1 MKILLGSMQKLSGGW
16 NYEMQDLSGISILWR
31 CTLIVGVALCLGL
44 AIIFIVDKEYKL
56 SFKTVIVAS
65 MLLCL
70 GMWPNISLGISLI
83 FIDIGFSVIYG
94 IRCYKS
100 ANSYYKSF
108 TEKFAV
114 LDFKTIKSLY
124 DLNPDR
130 FRFNEDSTSCKYR
143 VYGEEGIKFVYICI
157 SNPYEYLKYYIWRKK
172 SQKTEYKFLANK
184 NNVEATQLILN
195 QAQCD
200 IEKLRKK
207 AREELKEASSIMEQV
222 QKNMKQ
228 EVDW

>member
-1 MKILLGSMQKLSGGW
+1 MNKFIGVW
-16 NYEMQDLSGISILWR
+16 NYETQDLSGISFLWR
-31 CTLIVGVALCLGL
+31 CALLVGVALCLGL
-44 AIIFIVDKEYKL
+44 AIMFIIDEKYKL
-56 SFKTVIVAS
+56 SFKTVIVAGILS
-65 MLLCL
+65 CL
-70 GMWPNISLGISLI
+70 GMWPNISLGIGLI

-108 TEKFAV
+108 TEKFAI

-130 FRFNEDSTSCKYR
+130 FRFNEDSTSCRYR

-157 SNPYEYLKYYIWRKK
+157 PNPYEYLKYYIWRKK
-172 SQKTEYKFLANK
+172 SQETEYKSLVNK

-207 AREELKEASSIMEQV
+207 ARKELKEASSAIEQV